1 MNNKMYNLTNPQKSI
16 YYSEQFFKDTS
27 ISNISGTV
35 QIDKK
40 VNFEVLSQA
49 VNLIIKNNIALRTKI
64 EIINNEPKQT
74 FSNYEEY
81 KVDLIEVKNNKELN
95 ILIDKLVKKPFSHSK
110 ENLFRF
116 TMFKFQMEKVAAI

>member
-40 VNFEVLSQA
+40 VDFEVLSQA
-49 VNLIIKNNIALRTKI
+49 VNLIIK
-64 EIINNEPKQT
+64 II
-74 FSNYEEY
+74 
-81 KVDLIEVKNNKELN
+81 
-95 ILIDKLVKKPFSHSK
+95 
-110 ENLFRF
+110 
-116 TMFKFQMEKVAAI
+116 